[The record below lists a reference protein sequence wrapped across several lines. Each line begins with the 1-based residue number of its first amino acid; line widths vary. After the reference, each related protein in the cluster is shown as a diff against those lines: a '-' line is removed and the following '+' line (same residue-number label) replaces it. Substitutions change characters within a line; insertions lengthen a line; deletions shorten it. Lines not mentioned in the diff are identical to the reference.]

1 MTGEY
6 TSRLVT
12 QRERIL
18 AQEERI
24 KRQWE
29 TAVERREAAIR
40 RGEAITGIDKLERRK
55 LEGQWKRDG
64 KWDHRKM
71 KWDARRR

>member
-6 TSRLVT
+6 KSRLVT
-12 QRERIL
+12 QQGRMG

-24 KRQWE
+24 RKQWE
-29 TAVERREAAIR
+29 AEKERRKGAMG

-55 LEGQWKRDG
+55 LGGQSRRDG
-64 KWDHRKM
+64 KWDRRKL
-71 KWDARRR
+71 KWDARLV